1 MDLSVDDNPTRQRF
15 EVRLDGEVVG
25 FAAYHVRDG
34 VVAITHTEV
43 EPALRGRGIGAA
55 LVGGAL
61 DRIRAEGHRVLPV
74 CSFVADYVRRN
85 PEHADLVAG
94 G

>member
-15 EVRLDGEVVG
+15 EVRLGGDLVG
-25 FAAYHVRDG
+25 FAAYREREG

-43 EPALRGRGIGAA
+43 NPSLRGRGIGGV

-61 DRIRAEGHRVLPV
+61 DRIRADGHLVRPV
-74 CSFVADYVRRN
+74 CWFVAEYIERN
-85 PEHADLVAG
+85 PGYADLVAP
-94 G
+94 